1 MLSFAVLALA
11 VAAASA
17 ASDENCAPLPL
28 DAQYWQ
34 TQSSTAVKSSN
45 SVDGKRV
52 FFFFVFFFFCFLLT
66 FFFFLLKGSLVLS
79 MVAADESLGA
89 SFGTEFAEA
98 QDLTQHS
105 LLSFNLFKV
114 KSPASV
120 FVSISTPHGVY
131 RTPPATLFEQA
142 NTITVDLASAEFAS
156 AADAT
161 VFDGPI
167 IGLSAVKSVAL
178 HLVAAEIG
186 GAQVTVDS
194 MVVCA
199 APHNDGVVEAA
210 ANATPLE
217 FPDVAALSTALT
229 TALGEVQR
237 LAAEVGELKNAQR
250 RARRSFDEFSASV
263 RETLEAAVG
272 SLSNAM
278 SANVEQTLTN
288 SKLLQRLRER
298 IAQAGEAHDSRIVAL
313 DEQFSSLRSLT
324 LKQGESFAEGVARTN
339 VEERQADIATLQKR
353 SAILAES
360 AVAVEQRAEA
370 SIPIV
375 GESFGLN
382 LKKAKT
388 AAKAAPVRAP

>member
-1 MLSFAVLALA
+1 ML
-11 VAAASA
+11 AA
-17 ASDENCAPLPL
+17 E
-28 DAQYWQ
+28 
-34 TQSSTAVKSSN
+34 
-45 SVDGKRV
+45 
-52 FFFFVFFFFCFLLT
+52 
-66 FFFFLLKGSLVLS
+66 
-79 MVAADESLGA
+79 ESLGA
-89 SFGTEFAEA
+89 SFGTEFAES

-120 FVSISTPHGVY
+120 FVSVTTPHGVY
-131 RTPPATLFEQA
+131 RTPPASLFEQA

-156 AADAT
+156 AVDAA
-161 VFDGPI
+161 VFDEPI

-199 APHNDGVVEAA
+199 APHTDGVVEAA
-210 ANATPLE
+210 SATPLE
-217 FPDVAALSTALT
+217 FPDVASLSTALT

-263 RETLEAAVG
+263 RETIEQAVG
-272 SLSNAM
+272 SLSTAM

-288 SKLLQRLRER
+288 AKLLQRLRER
-298 IAQAGEAHDSRIVAL
+298 IAQASEAHESRIVAL
-313 DEQFSSLRSLT
+313 DEQFASLRSLS
-324 LKQGESFAEGVARTN
+324 LKQGESVADGVTRIVA
-339 VEERQADIATLQKR
+339 EERASEIATLQKR
-353 SAILAES
+353 SAIVAES
-360 AVAVEQRAEA
+360 VGAAVEQRAEA
-370 SIPIV
+370 SIPVV

-382 LKKAKT
+382 LKKAKSV
-388 AAKAAPVRAP
+388 AKAAPVLRAP